1 MAKIHGGQ
9 IVARALRNEGV
20 DTLFTLTGGH
30 IVPILDGCLQEGI
43 RIVDVRHEQ
52 TAAHAAEAYTRL
64 TGRLGVAAVTAGP
77 GVTDTITGVATAY
90 YGSTPM
96 LVLGGRHMIRQEL
109 KGGLQEMDHTRL
121 FHSITNWAATAWQ
134 VDRLA
139 DYVATAARHAF
150 AGRGGPVFLDIPMDV
165 QFDMVEETAIR
176 YPTAYRQSAGFGA
189 DETTL
194 DEIIGR
200 LARADRVMV
209 FAGAGSR
216 ADEQNHLAGLAEI
229 LQAPTYVNS
238 RARGSLPY
246 GHPLLG
252 NHLRSKAMAE
262 AEVVLALGVDWD
274 FRTSYGDSISR
285 DAFVIQ
291 IDADAGKVGWNRPA
305 HLGVVADPMT
315 VVSQLVDRGS
325 EFSRADTPVWTK
337 EIMEGEAEKTAAAE
351 VAAADDSS
359 PVSSQRFAKEVAAFF
374 GPDSIVSVD
383 GGDIVSTTAR
393 WLQTST
399 PGHVLDPGP
408 FGTLGT
414 GAPYAIAAK
423 TVFPERTVGIV
434 FGDGGFGFNGM
445 EYDTMV
451 RLDLP
456 IIGVVGNDGVWSNIK
471 TFHRMAYPDR
481 LVATDLGV
489 RPYHEMVRGL
499 GGYGEFVDDP
509 NEIRPALERARDSGL
524 PSLINVHIAET
535 MRMSSNYSQ

>member
-1 MAKIHGGQ
+1 MSKIHGGQ
-9 IVARALRNEGV
+9 IVARALSNEGV

-30 IVPILDGCLQEGI
+30 IVPILDGCLQQGI

-77 GVTDTITGVATAY
+77 GVTDAVTGVATAY
-90 YGSTPM
+90 YSNTPM
-96 LVLGGRHMIRQEL
+96 LLIGGRHLIRQEL

-121 FHSITNWAATAWQ
+121 FGSITKWAATAWQ

-150 AGRGGPVFLDIPMDV
+150 EGRGGPVFLDVPMDV
-165 QFDMVEETAIR
+165 QFDMVEETAVKF
-176 YPTAYRQSAGFGA
+176 PSAYRQSAGFGA
-189 DETTL
+189 DQATL
-194 DEIIGR
+194 SDIIAR
-200 LARADRVMV
+200 LRDRDRVMI
-209 FAGAGSR
+209 FAGAGARVGEESR
-216 ADEQNHLAGLAEI
+216 LAE
-229 LQAPTYVNS
+229 LAELLRAPTYVNS
-238 RARGSLPY
+238 RARGSLPS
-246 GHPLLG
+246 GHDFLG
-252 NHLRSKAMAE
+252 SHMRSKAMAE

-274 FRTSYGDSISR
+274 FRTSYGDKIGL
-285 DAFVIQ
+285 DATVIQ
-291 IDADAGKVGWNRPA
+291 IDSDATKLGWNRA
-305 HLGVVADPMT
+305 AQLAVAADPMT
-315 VVSQLVDRGS
+315 VVSQLVDHADEIVRV
-325 EFSRADTPVWTK
+325 DTPVWTK
-337 EIMEGEAEKTAAAE
+337 EIMDVEAAKTESALAE
-351 VAAADDSS
+351 ADDDSS
-359 PVSSQRFAKEVAAFF
+359 PVMPQRFAKEVADFF

-393 WLQTST
+393 WLQVST

-423 TVFPERTVGIV
+423 TVFPDKTVGIV

-445 EYDTMV
+445 EFDTMV
-451 RLDLP
+451 RLGLP
-456 IIGVVGNDGVWSNIK
+456 IIGVIGNDGVWSNIK

-489 RPYHEMVRGL
+489 RPYHRMVEGL

-509 NEIRPALERARDSGL
+509 NEIRPALERAKASGL
-524 PSLINVHIAET
+524 PALVNVHIAET
-535 MRMSSNYSQ
+535 MRMSSNYNQ

>member
-9 IVARALRNEGV
+9 IIARALKNEGV

-43 RIVDVRHEQ
+43 DIVDVRHEQ

-96 LVLGGRHMIRQEL
+96 LVIGGRHLIRQEL

-121 FHSITNWAATAWQ
+121 FHSITKWAATAWQ

-150 AGRGGPVFLDIPMDV
+150 EGRGGPVFLDVPMDV
-165 QFDMVEETAIR
+165 QFDMVEETAVR
-176 YPTAYRQSAGFGA
+176 FPRSYRQSTGFGA
-189 DETTL
+189 DAAAL
-194 DEIIGR
+194 DEIVSKLGH
-200 LARADRVMV
+200 AERVMI

-216 ADEQNHLAGLAEI
+216 DGGANRLADLADVI
-229 LQAPTYVNS
+229 QAPTYVNS

-246 GHPLLG
+246 GHDLLG
-252 NHLRSKAMAE
+252 SHLRSKAMAE
-262 AEVVLALGVDWD
+262 ADVVLALGVDWD
-274 FRTSYGDSISR
+274 FRTAYGEKISSE
-285 DAFVIQ
+285 ATVIQ
-291 IDADAGKVGWNRPA
+291 IDADAAKVGWNRAA
-305 HLGVVADPMT
+305 HIGVVADPMT
-315 VVSQLVDRGS
+315 VVSQLVDRAS
-325 EFSRADTPVWTK
+325 DLERADTPVWTK
-337 EIMEGEAEKTAAAE
+337 EIMDGEAAKFEEAQ

-359 PVSSQRFAKEVAAFF
+359 PVMPQRFAKEVAEFF
-374 GPDSIVSVD
+374 GTDSIISVD

-423 TVFPERTVGIV
+423 TVFPEKTVGVV

-451 RLDLP
+451 RLGLP
-456 IIGVVGNDGVWSNIK
+456 IIGVIGNDGVWSNIK

-489 RPYHEMVRGL
+489 RPYHEMVKGL

-509 NEIRPALERARDSGL
+509 AEIRPALGRARESGL

>member
-9 IVARALRNEGV
+9 IIARALKAEGV

-30 IVPILDGCLQEGI
+30 IVPILDGCLQEGF

-64 TGRLGVAAVTAGP
+64 TGKLGVAAVTAGP

-96 LVLGGRHMIRQEL
+96 LVLGGRHLIRQEL

-121 FHSITNWAATAWQ
+121 FHSITNWTATAWQ

-139 DYVATAARHAF
+139 DYVATASRHAF
-150 AGRGGPVFLDIPMDV
+150 EGRGGPVFLDVPMDV
-165 QFDMVEETAIR
+165 QFDMVEETAVR
-176 YPTAYRQSAGFGA
+176 FPEAYRHLAGSGA
-189 DETTL
+189 DDAALSEIVSTL
-194 DEIIGR
+194 ASAE
-200 LARADRVMV
+200 RVMI

-216 ADEQNHLAGLAEI
+216 SGEANRLAELAEA

-238 RARGSLPY
+238 RARGSLP
-246 GHPLLG
+246 HDHAFLG
-252 NHLRSKAMAE
+252 GHLRSRAMAE
-262 AEVVLALGVDWD
+262 ADVVLALGVDWD
-274 FRTSYGDSISR
+274 FRTAYGDKISSE
-285 DAFVIQ
+285 ATVIQ
-291 IDADAGKVGWNRPA
+291 IDADATKIGWNRAA
-305 HLGVVADPMT
+305 HVAVVADPMA
-315 VVSQLVDRGS
+315 VVSQLVDISDIRRS
-325 EFSRADTPVWTK
+325 ETPVWTK
-337 EIMEGEAEKTAAAE
+337 EIMDAESEKTEEALQAAE
-351 VAAADDSS
+351 DDSS
-359 PVSSQRFAKEVAAFF
+359 PIMPHRFAKEVADFF
-374 GPDSIVSVD
+374 GTDSVVSMD

-393 WLQTST
+393 WLKVSNA
-399 PGHVLDPGP
+399 GHVLDPGP

-423 TVFPERTVGIV
+423 TVFPEKTVGIV

-451 RLDLP
+451 RLGLP

-471 TFHRMAYPDR
+471 TFHRMAFPDR

-489 RPYHEMVRGL
+489 RPYHEMVKGL

-524 PSLINVHIAET
+524 PALVNVHLAET